1 MDHHKIRSDDV
12 SIALSTSLAIMRNEE
27 DNSWRE
33 SIIRDKFSL
42 TIEKIEN
49 NDRLRDTTQW
59 RGK

>member
-1 MDHHKIRSDDV
+1 MDHHEIRSDDV
-12 SIALSTSLAIMRNEE
+12 SIALSTSLAIMGNKE

-42 TIEKIEN
+42 IIEKIEN
-49 NDRLRDTTQW
+49 NYRLRKTAQW